1 MRLFDT
7 IKQTFAA
14 KKPATPALPD
24 AAQLS
29 RDSFSDTWMT
39 YLTQVSEVDETLRL
53 AGIQRHQLRRLMGDD
68 EVSAALETRRAAVEA
83 IPWRIE
89 GYSDTPPMMH
99 LSDTIKRHWT
109 SIVHAAWD
117 AVPMGY
123 SVAEAIWSQQGV
135 SIDLDRITLVPMQY
149 FNPRTDGVLL
159 GTLPGVGY
167 EQEVD
172 STYKFFL
179 TVREQSFDSPHG
191 RAVLAAL
198 YWPWHFRQHGWRY
211 WMRFVERFGSPI
223 VTGKVINP
231 AAFVDAMAG
240 LGIDT
245 AIAVGPTDDVGV
257 ITQGLAGEFERLDAA
272 LNKRIQKMILGQ
284 TLTTDVSGSGSY
296 AASKTH
302 DLVRM
307 DRRSADQRLVGK
319 TLQNLINAFWALNR
333 YPGPPPAVF
342 LEDGK
347 GLETERATRDAE
359 LVKAGVLN
367 LTEQYLMTHYDF
379 EPGDLVPVQ
388 TAQAQATQA
397 TGLSVKMSAGR
408 ANPQKFTPGQQLIEE
423 LADHAISQAPALLT
437 TEQIR
442 KAIAKAE
449 TPAELADELAKLIP
463 KASTAEFSAVIERAL
478 FAADVAGYANA
489 ETRRF

>member
-1 MRLFDT
+1 MSLLST

-14 KKPATPALPD
+14 KKPTPAAALPD

-245 AIAVGPTDDVGV
+245 AIAVGPTDDVSV
-257 ITQGLAGEFERLDAA
+257 VTQGLAGEFERLDAA

-302 DLVRM
+302 ELVRM

-319 TLQNLINAFWALNR
+319 TLQNLVNAFWVLNR
-333 YPGPPPAVF
+333 YPGNPPAVF

-347 GLETERATRDAE
+347 GLEADRATRDAE
-359 LVKAGVLN
+359 LVKAGVLK
-367 LTEQYLMTHYDF
+367 LTDQYLMTHYDF
-379 EPGDLVPVQ
+379 EPGDLAPVDAAPTPPQ
-388 TAQAQATQA
+388 T
-397 TGLSVKMSAGR
+397 GFSVRMSAGR
-408 ANPQKFTPGQQLIEE
+408 ANAAKFTPGQQLIEE

-463 KASTAEFSAVIERAL
+463 KASTAEFSAVVERAL

>member
-1 MRLFDT
+1 MSLLST

-14 KKPATPALPD
+14 KKPTPAAALPD
-24 AAQLS
+24 AATLS
-29 RDSFSDTWMT
+29 VDSFSDTWMT
-39 YLTQVSEVDETLRL
+39 YLTQVSEIDETLRL

-68 EVSAALETRRAAVEA
+68 EISAALETRRAAVEA
-83 IPWRIE
+83 IPWRID
-89 GYSDTPPMMH
+89 GYNDTPAMMH

-109 SIVHAAWD
+109 SIVQATWD

-123 SVAEAIWSQQGV
+123 SVAEAIWKPSGASV
-135 SIDLDRITLVPMQY
+135 ELDRVTLVPMQY
-149 FNPRTDGVLL
+149 FNPRTDGTLL
-159 GTLPGVGY
+159 GTLPGAGY

-172 STYKFFL
+172 STFKFFL
-179 TVREQSFDSPHG
+179 TVREQSFDAPHG
-191 RAVLAAL
+191 RAILAAL

-223 VTGKVINP
+223 ITGKVINP
-231 AAFVDAMAG
+231 SAFVDAMAG

-245 AIAVGPTDDVGV
+245 AIAVGPTDDVSV
-257 ITQGLAGEFERLDAA
+257 VTQGLAGEFERLDLA

-307 DRRSADQRLVGK
+307 DRRSADQRLVGQ
-319 TLQNLINAFWALNR
+319 TLQKIVNAFWLLNR
-333 YPGPPPAVF
+333 YPGNPPAVF

-347 GLETERATRDAE
+347 GLESDRATRDAE
-359 LVKAGVLN
+359 LVKAGVLK
-367 LTEQYLMTHYDF
+367 LTDQYLMTHYDF
-379 EPGDLVPVQ
+379 EPGDLAPVD
-388 TAQAQATQA
+388 TAPSPPP
-397 TGLSVKMSAGR
+397 TGLSVRMSAGR
-408 ANPQKFTPGQQLIEE
+408 ANAARFTPGQQLIEE
-423 LADHAISQAPALLT
+423 LADHAIDQAPALLT

-463 KASTAEFSAVIERAL
+463 KASTAEFSAVVERAM
-478 FAADVAGYANA
+478 FAADIAGYANA